1 MFFKLSRELIQSIQ
15 SKPEV
20 LICNFLPF
28 PQSQRMSCPRCVLD
42 LAPIDATL
50 RKIFDLFLRDA
61 RRRVPHLLDES
72 LPDLFLGVLREV
84 AEVER
89 NVDARKEG
97 LVEGLHAIGGEEED
111 TAVIFDVT
119 KAK

>member
-15 SKPEV
+15 SKPKV
-20 LICNFLPF
+20 LIGNFLSLA
-28 PQSQRMSCPRCVLD
+28 QSQRMSRPRGVLD
-42 LAPIDATL
+42 LTPIDATL
-50 RKIFDLFLRDA
+50 RQISDLLLLDA
-61 RRRVPHLLDES
+61 RRRATHLLYKSPPHLL
-72 LPDLFLGVLREV
+72 LGVLREV

-97 LVEGLHAIGGEEED
+97 LVEGLHAVGGEEED
-111 TAVIFDVT
+111 AAVIFDVT